1 MAVNSTTSVQS
12 YDGSRATERGTK
24 IVRSG
29 NSMDKNAFLKIL
41 SAELS
46 NQNPDNTKDS
56 GQFITQ
62 LAQFTSM
69 EQTSNLNNTME
80 KFANNSMV
88 GKAITSKSL
97 DSQGKPY
104 TGIVKAVTTENGTT
118 KMSLLINN
126 NGTNE
131 YKDFTIDDIASV
143 LDVQDSSLSVLNN
156 LNLNNSFLLASSFMG
171 KDVEL
176 SEKDSSDNYYQGN
189 VIGVYK
195 DNGQIKI
202 KLQVKDSEE
211 IIDTTFDKI
220 TKVGD
225 LDKMSTG
232 N

>member
-1 MAVNSTTSVQS
+1 MAVNSTTGVQS
-12 YDGSRATERGTK
+12 YDGSRATERGTL

-29 NSMDKNAFLKIL
+29 NSMDKNSFLKIL

-46 NQNPDNTKDS
+46 NQDPDNTKDS

-69 EQTSNLNNTME
+69 EQTSNLNNTMAN
-80 KFANNSMV
+80 FANNSLV
-88 GKAITSKSL
+88 GKAVTSKSL
-97 DSQGKPY
+97 DSSGKPY
-104 TGIVKAVTTENGTT
+104 TGIVKSVSTENGTT

-131 YKDFTIDDIASV
+131 YKDFDINDVASV

-176 SEKDSSDNYYQGN
+176 SEKDSSGNYYQGS

-195 DNGQIKI
+195 DSGQIKI

-211 IIDTTFDKI
+211 TIDTTFDKV